1 MNRSAPDTTHLG
13 YTSVDL
19 LDTVFYV
26 FTMVLLGTDRSVKCW
41 LRHVSSQCVTL
52 LTGGPAEGLP
62 GV

>member
-1 MNRSAPDTTHLG
+1 
-13 YTSVDL
+13 
-19 LDTVFYV
+19 VFYV